1 MPPKPKNRMIKAD
14 DTRTRE
20 AITESGTYPVSGRT
34 PVPMMARV
42 RANVR
47 LAEAGTLYAPGDEFT
62 VAQERA
68 ASLGDLVTFL
78 CLTY

>member
-1 MPPKPKNRMIKAD
+1 MLKKGD
-14 DTRTRE
+14 VETRD
-20 AITESGTYPVSGRT
+20 AITESGAYPVSGRT

-47 LAEAGTLYAPGDEFT
+47 LAEAGTLYAPGDEFSVT
-62 VAQERA
+62 QERA

-78 CLTY
+78 FLTY